1 MAVRIRLK
9 KMGRRHLPCYRIV
22 AADSQAKRD
31 GKVLEVLG
39 QYDPLAKE
47 PEKRVVFNRDRAQYW
62 LGVGAKPS
70 ETVSGLL
77 KQAGIK

>member
-9 KMGRRHLPCYRIV
+9 KMGRRHRPCYRIV
-22 AADSQAKRD
+22 AADSRAKRD

-47 PEKRVVFNRDRAQYW
+47 QEKRVVFNRDRAQYW